1 MFEAVKIRKSG
12 YPFRLP
18 HAEFAAT
25 YRWIARKA
33 NGWAPIHADPNAHP
47 AEYCRAVLGAVHQ
60 DFSQVHIGQT
70 LVLYRAEEYRVLEL
84 LKNLALGR
92 VLQYMQAAFRRKM
105 GRTYRS
111 LLRGAIGTMA
121 QALAEV
127 KAEPE
132 IGPREVQLME
142 VALQQYH
149 DHLGRFGAIFA
160 EYEPPEYEQV
170 PNLDP
175 SPNPNP
181 NPNPNSNPNP
191 NPNPSPSPSPSP
203 APRARAGAGA
213 LPARARDRAQEAL
226 PRPARRAPSP

>member
-1 MFEAVKIRKSG
+1 M
-12 YPFRLP
+12 
-18 HAEFAAT
+18 
-25 YRWIARKA
+25 
-33 NGWAPIHADPNAHP
+33 
-47 AEYCRAVLGAVHQ
+47 
-60 DFSQVHIGQT
+60 HIGQT

-142 VALQQYH
+142 VALQQCH
-149 DHLGRFGAIFA
+149 DHLG
-160 EYEPPEYEQV
+160 
-170 PNLDP
+170 
-175 SPNPNP
+175 
-181 NPNPNSNPNP
+181 
-191 NPNPSPSPSPSP
+191 
-203 APRARAGAGA
+203 
-213 LPARARDRAQEAL
+213 
-226 PRPARRAPSP
+226 

>member
-1 MFEAVKIRKSG
+1 MNAPPLSLGAPRYRRFCHHLPQPAVIRL
-12 YPFRLP
+12 LP
-18 HAEFAAT
+18 GALGDD
-25 YRWIARKA
+25 RS
-33 NGWAPIHADPNAHP
+33 P
-47 AEYCRAVLGAVHQ
+47 AEES
-60 DFSQVHIGQT
+60 FSNPDLLATTILPRHDEWGEV
-70 LVLYRAEEYRVLEL
+70 

-149 DHLGRFGAIFA
+149 DHLG
-160 EYEPPEYEQV
+160 
-170 PNLDP
+170 
-175 SPNPNP
+175 
-181 NPNPNSNPNP
+181 
-191 NPNPSPSPSPSP
+191 
-203 APRARAGAGA
+203 
-213 LPARARDRAQEAL
+213 
-226 PRPARRAPSP
+226 

>member
-1 MFEAVKIRKSG
+1 M
-12 YPFRLP
+12 
-18 HAEFAAT
+18 
-25 YRWIARKA
+25 
-33 NGWAPIHADPNAHP
+33 
-47 AEYCRAVLGAVHQ
+47 
-60 DFSQVHIGQT
+60 HIGQT

-170 PNLDP
+170 QELYQLAREIELKKLYLDQQGASLELRLCPLLTPPTIWAAGKLLGSKQARAQHPPRWPP
-175 SPNPNP
+175 SPRG
-181 NPNPNSNPNP
+181 
-191 NPNPSPSPSPSP
+191 
-203 APRARAGAGA
+203 PRAADHSPWLHSPW
-213 LPARARDRAQEAL
+213 LP
-226 PRPARRAPSP
+226 